1 MTEKINAYFEKEKAN
16 LLSDLEKLI
25 KIPSV
30 RGEAS
35 EDMPFGA
42 EPKKALD
49 KMLEIASDYGFI
61 TNNIDNYAGE
71 INLNDKETKLAILG
85 HLDVVPEGDGWSV
98 PPYEMTVKDGKVY
111 GRGTSDDKGPV
122 ICALYALKA
131 IKDLGIDLSYN
142 ARLIAGT
149 SEETGSEDIGYY
161 VTKRQMPPMTFTP
174 DSSFPVTNVEK
185 GRFSKAFTG
194 KVSATGE
201 KSIVSFDSG
210 LVVNAVPGKAK
221 VEVKGFSFT
230 DLEKLT
236 EEAKKET
243 GVEFTLNQNGEITE
257 ILAEGVSA
265 HASLPE
271 NGNNALTALVKLLSA
286 LESDC
291 ATVEAFR
298 TIAKLFPHGKLYGE
312 GLGVDMED
320 EVSGKL
326 TLSLDILRFDGESIY
341 AEFDTRVPLC
351 ATKENLAF
359 KVRYVLSAN
368 GFVLSD
374 TEMVAVHYVD
384 ENSDFIKKLLSA
396 YEAFSGS
403 KGYCEAI
410 GGGTYVHNI
419 EGGVA
424 FGAVMPGV
432 DTNMHGIDE
441 FMPIDDL
448 ITAAKIFTL
457 AVIEICK

>member
-1 MTEKINAYFEKEKAN
+1 MTEKINVYFEKEKAN
-16 LLSDLEKLI
+16 LLADLEKLI

-49 KMLEIASDYGFI
+49 KMLEIASGYGFI

-71 INLNDKETKLAILG
+71 IDLNDKETKLAILG
-85 HLDVVPEGDGWSV
+85 HLDVVPEDEGWTV

-201 KSIVSFDSG
+201 KTVIAFDAG

-221 VEVKGFSFT
+221 AEVKGFDFT
-230 DLEKLT
+230 ALESL
-236 EEAKKET
+236 AET
-243 GVEFTLNQNGEITE
+243 VGAETKVEFRFTQKGKVTE

-271 NGNNALTALVKLLSA
+271 NGNNALTALVKLIAS

-291 ATVEAFR
+291 AVVEAFR
-298 TIAKLFPHGKLYGE
+298 TIGKLFPHGKLYGE
-312 GLGVDMED
+312 GLGVAMED
-320 EVSGKL
+320 KVSGKL
-326 TLSLDILRFDGESIY
+326 TLSLDILRYDGENIY

-351 ATKENLAF
+351 ATEENLAF
-359 KVRYVLSAN
+359 RVRDVLKAN

-396 YEAFSGS
+396 YEAFSGN

-410 GGGTYVHNI
+410 GGGTYVHDI

-424 FGAVMPGV
+424 FGAVMPDV

>member
-1 MTEKINAYFEKEKAN
+1 MIEKINAYFEKEKEN

-35 EDMPFGA
+35 EGKPFGE

-71 INLNDKETKLAILG
+71 IDLNDKETRLAILG
-85 HLDVVPEGDGWSV
+85 HLDVVPEGEGWSV
-98 PPYEMTVKDGKVY
+98 PPYEMTRKDGKVY

-122 ICALYALKA
+122 VSALYALKA
-131 IKDLGIDLSYN
+131 IKDLGIELSYN

-149 SEETGSEDIGYY
+149 SEETGSEDIEYY

-194 KVSATGE
+194 NVKADKDKCVL
-201 KSIVSFDSG
+201 SFDSG
-210 LVVNAVPGKAK
+210 LVVNAVPSKAK
-221 VEVKGFSFT
+221 TALKGFNSDEVK
-230 DLEKLT
+230 KLA
-236 EEAKKET
+236 EAVSSET
-243 GVEFTLNQNGEITE
+243 GVKFDVTEKGDITE
-257 ILAEGVSA
+257 IFAEGVSA

-271 NGNNALTALVKLLSA
+271 HGNNALTALVRLIASLDSEC
-286 LESDC
+286 ESVSC
-291 ATVEAFR
+291 FKS
-298 TIAKLFPHGKLYGE
+298 IAKLFPHGKIYGE
-312 GLGVDMED
+312 GLGVAMED
-320 EVSGKL
+320 DISGKL
-326 TLSLDILRFDGESIY
+326 TLSLDILRFDGENIY

-351 ATKENLAF
+351 ATQESLAY
-359 KVRYVLSAN
+359 KVRDTLKAN

-374 TEMVAVHYVD
+374 TEMVAVHHVD
-384 ENSDFIKKLLSA
+384 ENSEFIRKLLGA
-396 YEAFSGS
+396 YETFSGN

-410 GGGTYVHNI
+410 GGGTYVHDI

-432 DTNMHGIDE
+432 DTNMHGVDE

>member
-1 MTEKINAYFEKEKAN
+1 MTERINAYFEKEKAN
-16 LLSDLEKLI
+16 LLADLEQLI

-35 EDMPFGA
+35 EGMPFGDG
-42 EPKKALD
+42 PKKALD
-49 KMLEIASDYGFI
+49 KMLEIASGYGFI

-71 INLNDKETKLAILG
+71 IDLNDKETKLAILG
-85 HLDVVPEGDGWSV
+85 HLDVVPEGEGWTV
-98 PPYEMTVKDGKVY
+98 PPYEMTVKEGKVY

-149 SEETGSEDIGYY
+149 SEETGSEDIEYY

-194 KVSATGE
+194 KVTATEE
-201 KSIVSFDSG
+201 KTVISFDAG

-221 VEVKGFSFT
+221 AEVKGFDFT
-230 DLEKLT
+230 ALESL
-236 EEAKKET
+236 AET
-243 GVEFTLNQNGEITE
+243 VGAETKVEFTLTQKGEVTE

-271 NGNNALTALVKLLSA
+271 HGNNALTALVKLIAS

-291 ATVEAFR
+291 AVVEAFR
-298 TIAKLFPHGKLYGE
+298 TISELFPHGKLYGE

-326 TLSLDILRFDGESIY
+326 TLSLDILRFDGENIC

-351 ATKENLAF
+351 ATEENLAF
-359 KVRYVLSAN
+359 KVRDVLNAN

-384 ENSDFIKKLLSA
+384 ENSDFIKNLLSA
-396 YEAFSGS
+396 YEAFSGN

-410 GGGTYVHNI
+410 GGGTYVHDI